1 MTYSH
6 VQGLKMNMLFGDG
19 QPSRLEQAKL
29 EVKMMNDMFSRM
41 NATCFKKC
49 AIKFHENDLNVGE
62 MTCIDRCAGKYF
74 EASQRCL
81 IEVQNFEKQLVAQQ
95 QAMQQGPGQQQFR

>member
-1 MTYSH
+1 MRVTYH
-6 VQGLKMNMLFGDG
+6 HYLLHYILTMNMLFGDG

-29 EVKMMNDMFSRM
+29 EVKMMNDMFTRM

-62 MTCIDRCAGKYF
+62 MTCIDR
-74 EASQRCL
+74 
-81 IEVQNFEKQLVAQQ
+81 
-95 QAMQQGPGQQQFR
+95 

>member
-1 MTYSH
+1 MIRQLHAATFYAILTGKQLLAMKCYPALFLRYNIPHTLNS
-6 VQGLKMNMLFGDG
+6 LTMNMLFGDG

-29 EVKMMNDMFSRM
+29 EVKMMNDMFTRM

-62 MTCIDRCAGKYF
+62 MTCIDR
-74 EASQRCL
+74 
-81 IEVQNFEKQLVAQQ
+81 
-95 QAMQQGPGQQQFR
+95 